1 MRVCWGVK
9 AIYGLQGGV
18 LSTRTP
24 FWAPHPCGHPPTHT
38 LLQPR
43 PRFSGSGVGPGEHT
57 QVPLGVRVQLQ
68 VQGPTLPD
76 VALYNK
82 HGVFVI
88 LQPGLGVALHCSVLH
103 LPWQG
108 QLQLFPKI

>member
-1 MRVCWGVK
+1 MACREGACPPGPLS
-9 AIYGLQGGV
+9 GL
-18 LSTRTP
+18 LSPVDTP
-24 FWAPHPCGHPPTHT
+24 PHP